1 MAQERAGQKWTDDE
15 THHLIKQI
23 NESGLDWKDIA
34 ENHGRSILSV
44 QMKAVYEYLKDQNQP
59 NEIFIT
65 ELSDKIKVSNELIK
79 EIVRKKQKRVEKQE
93 KSLEK
98 KEKEKEK
105 EKTKYDSKSFGILW
119 DFKIYLLS
127 KYDFD
132 DDIHGIFDDFV
143 KEKMK

>member
-1 MAQERAGQKWTDDE
+1 MSQERAGQKWTDDE
-15 THHLIKQI
+15 TQHLIKQI
-23 NESGLDWKDIA
+23 NESGLHWKDIA

-44 QMKAVYEYLKDQNQP
+44 QMKAIYEYLKDQDQNQS

-65 ELSDKIKVSNELIK
+65 ELSDKIKVSIDLIK
-79 EIVRKKQKRVEKQE
+79 EIVRKKQKHVEKQE

-98 KEKEKEK
+98 KEK

-132 DDIHGIFDDFV
+132 DDIHSIFDDFV
-143 KEKMK
+143 KEKIK